1 MEEIRIFLA
10 EGFEEIEALTV
21 VDMLR
26 REEMDIKMVSI
37 TGKEIVTGSHNISVK
52 ADILFEKADF
62 TKTDMLI
69 LPGGMP
75 GTENL
80 RAFSPLKDLICLFQR
95 EGKKLAAIC
104 AAPTVFGDLGI
115 LEGKR
120 ACCYPGMESQLKGAK
135 VTEEKVEIDGNVI
148 TSRGMGTA
156 IPFGAAIIEIYK
168 GKEAALNLKKK
179 IVYGHVEEKA

>member
-1 MEEIRIFLA
+1 MEGICIFLA

-26 REEMDIKMVSI
+26 REEMDIQMVSI
-37 TGKEIVTGSHNISVK
+37 TGKDMVTGSHNISVK

-62 TKTDMLI
+62 TRTGMLV

-80 RAFSPLKDLICLFQR
+80 RAFSPLRDLICRFQR

-104 AAPTVFGDLGI
+104 AAPTVLGDLGV

-135 VTEEKVEIDGNVI
+135 VTEEKVEIDGNII

-156 IPFGAAIIEIYK
+156 ISFGSAIIEIYK
-168 GKEAALNLKKK
+168 GREAALNLKKK
-179 IVYGHVEEKA
+179 IVYGHMEVKA

>member
-104 AAPTVFGDLGI
+104 AAPTVFGDFRRE
-115 LEGKR
+115 EGLLLSWNGVSVKR
-120 ACCYPGMESQLKGAK
+120 CKGNRRKSGDRWKRHNKQRNGNCHSLWGCYY
-135 VTEEKVEIDGNVI
+135 
-148 TSRGMGTA
+148 R
-156 IPFGAAIIEIYK
+156 
-168 GKEAALNLKKK
+168 NL
-179 IVYGHVEEKA
+179 